1 MRMKKRRK
9 AVTLIE
15 LLIVVLI
22 ISAFAFIAIP
32 RMGMANI
39 FKGKAD
45 TAASTIASAIRYC
58 RTLAINNA
66 AENQDGYS
74 LNMTGTGSNRGFQI
88 VNLQTGQIVKTK
100 TLSEGVS
107 CTGANDFQFGPLGN
121 RLGDT
126 DNITVSAG
134 GKNYVV
140 SVVSATGMVKCSQ

>member
-1 MRMKKRRK
+1 MKNKRK

-22 ISAFAFIAIP
+22 ITAFAFIAIP

-45 TAASTIASAIRYC
+45 TAASTMASAIRYC
-58 RTLAINNA
+58 RTLAIANA
-66 AENQDGYS
+66 AVNQQGYR
-74 LNMTGTGSNRGFQI
+74 LDITGSGSSRGFQI
-88 VNLQTGQIVKTK
+88 VNLQTSQVVKTE
-100 TLSEGVS
+100 TLPEGVS
-107 CTGANDFQFGPLGN
+107 CTGANDFRFGPLGN

-126 DNITVSAG
+126 DNLTVSAG
-134 GKNYVV
+134 GKSYVV